1 MKDIT
6 FPAQFLGTSDLANTR
21 KKRRLHPP
29 VFNVSEST
37 IWRWVK
43 QGVLPE
49 PTYIGGKCFWHEEV
63 VAHLLAQRE
72 QRTEEEASDDQ

>member
-1 MKDIT
+1 MKDTI

-21 KKRRLHPP
+21 KKRRIHPP
-29 VFNVSEST
+29 IFNVSEST

-49 PTYIGGKCFWHEEV
+49 PTYVGGKCFWHAEV
-63 VAHLLAQRE
+63 VAELLEMRE
-72 QRTEEEASDDQ
+72 DSIEEETCHE